1 MKFNENTLF
10 DDNNNLIV
18 RSFHSSVEAGIRT
31 YTEHHHTEC
40 ELSLFLEGSGIYSIH
55 GRNYKFNKG
64 DIFLFGSNET
74 HCITEIHEK
83 INLLNIQF
91 EPRFL
96 WENSE
101 NIELLNIFVARNEN
115 FSNRFADDA
124 KLFKIINDIEKE
136 ITEKETCYKINIK
149 CLLLSSLIHIIR
161 NYDYID
167 KNKIISAHSPTSKSL
182 KKAID
187 YINNHFTEHITL
199 GDIAKKA
206 CMTETYFSTIF
217 KKYNGISPWEYITIK
232 RVEKSIFLIKNTDMT
247 KLKIAE
253 KCGFTS
259 SSNFYKAFFKITG
272 KTPSEYIN
280 K

>member
-1 MKFNENTLF
+1 MGYFQNENYF
-10 DDNNNLIV
+10 VQNKAVIK
-18 RSFHSSVEAGIRT
+18 E
-31 YTEHHHTEC
+31 
-40 ELSLFLEGSGIYSIH
+40 ELSFPQISSKVLVGITEELEEERNSVSIH
-55 GRNYKFNKG
+55 IRRG
-64 DIFLFGSNET
+64 DYL
-74 HCITEIHEK
+74 
-83 INLLNIQF
+83 
-91 EPRFL
+91 
-96 WENSE
+96 
-101 NIELLNIFVARNEN
+101 EL
-115 FSNRFADDA
+115 DD
-124 KLFKIINDIEKE
+124 LYGGICTLE
-136 ITEKETCYKINIK
+136 Y
-149 CLLLSSLIHIIR
+149 
-161 NYDYID
+161 Y
-167 KNKIISAHSPTSKSL
+167 

-199 GDIAKKA
+199 QDIAKKA